1 MQLLQKSNGQ
11 CRLEQPA
18 NPYGICNSSR
28 WLDTCDGQL
37 EARYR
42 FTPSTHIEP
51 PMKTLALHP
60 IVLGSMALAIGTLL
74 PSCVDPYV
82 QNHGPSHSVTTY
94 HVGYEVSNLPPGYR
108 TEVIGG
114 TNYYNYN
121 GTYYR
126 PRSGRY
132 VVVDAPRPRYESSRP
147 RYDRQEVIITK
158 LPRGYR
164 PVEHRGVRYYQ
175 VNDTYYQKRGAGYI
189 IVGRPY

>member
-1 MQLLQKSNGQ
+1 
-11 CRLEQPA
+11 
-18 NPYGICNSSR
+18 
-28 WLDTCDGQL
+28 
-37 EARYR
+37 
-42 FTPSTHIEP
+42 
-51 PMKTLALHP
+51 MKTLTLHP

-82 QNHGPSHSVTTY
+82 QNHGPSHAVTTY

-132 VVVDAPRPRYESSRP
+132 VVVDAPLPRYESSRP

-175 VNDTYYQKRGAGYI
+175 VNDTYYQNRGAGYI